1 FHVDGRG
8 YYAYLRMPFG
18 LTSAPTTFCEMV
30 AKAFHGLIG
39 EDLEVWMD
47 DMAMGADNFD
57 LGIAKLIRIFEKC
70 CTHKISLSP
79 GKTVLFMSEARFAGA
94 MVSKEGIKPDLSKV
108 KSILEWPEPQSV
120 LEVMSFIG
128 LANAYR
134 AKIRNFARVAEPLTN
149 LTRNV
154 QRAETGAGGNR
165 HRKTLKDAKIKLSTT
180 EKRAF
185 AELKIALTSNPVL
198 KPPVY
203 DGRPFI
209 ITTDGSKAGFGAVV
223 SQTWK
228 KKTNTEKSTR
238 SQKYPPFLL
247 EFAALKFGCDEFDNI
262 IFGQPIEIETDC
274 KALADL
280 LGNNKLNSTHERWRE
295 SIIARN
301 IVAVRHKPGV
311 ENTVCDRLSRMY
323 EGREGENE
331 GQGRE
336 DSVDPGWESTQGL
349 VNDLYLLTADT
360 DSNALWDRYAEDDY
374 FREIV
379 LHLLFE
385 AGSEPENEEEIRDWK
400 KRAHKAEGYMIE
412 GGKLMLVGGK
422 HSRGNNPVECIP
434 ESEGLE
440 LAHATHSAGGHFG
453 RDLKILALQQE
464 YHWPRMRRDAT
475 EAVTSCP
482 KCRNFGP
489 RLLSALLQP
498 ITRARPL
505 DLLVGDYV
513 SLSEGHGGLKNVL
526 VIIDVYSRFMFA
538 FPTRKPG
545 TGKFTVEA
553 LNKITEFVG
562 TPGAFMADG
571 GSHFDCEEV
580 KQWARE
586 RSVKVIKTPAYAPW
600 VNGLA
605 EGGVKL
611 LSGRL
616 RTLCAPYI
624 GTSRDGE
631 SDPEATPRSWP
642 KHLTKAVAQLN
653 DRVVPSLGYTPREL
667 LTGMLS
673 AERSASIGKAIR
685 SLNSAMS
692 VVDVNLAL
700 TYSLRDDAF
709 ANALAYANRRKRQF
723 DKKARVVNYE
733 VGDLVQ
739 RYDARLDETHGALRK
754 LAPKWS
760 GALRIDKK
768 ARNSYSLVDLD
779 GKPFAQAA
787 HARLLRPFVPRAGT
801 ALAAYADKL
810 REARLSNSPA
820 PEARG
825 LPKSPRPEERI
836 PLEREDP
843 TQPNKYQDEDSD
855 DEDLS

>member
-1 FHVDGRG
+1 MGEKIGRSIWGTVDGGAMLATAAIAGGLSNGEWCPSDINGTAVSEIEYQGHHWPITFEVLDSGGAFKLLIGKDWLSTNGAKQDFLTDTLSLLSAGQTIYLKNANPESIQSPIVSKLDKIAPAEETKTEKPLEPVEKNQLAEPIQEVKKEEKGEEGNHQRAKRAKIRKAGPTELMTLESEQGQRQATISQPPLPESERRSNPFNPGRVAEIQSRVKLGEDLTDEQKERIKNILGATGGGIPKKVGQKKLTEPQRKALYEMLDELERARIVQRVTQDQVIAVSPISLVPKPASTSAPSIRLLQQMANSECRKYGIPLKYPEVGFYEGPTGTEPQTQPAKWRLVQNFATVNRYTQVKPFPMGDLFTKQQAVAGHKYISVMDLHAGFHAIPIAAESVPYTGFHVEGRG

-47 DMAMGADNFD
+47 DMAMGADDFD
-57 LGIAKLIRIFEKC
+57 SGIAKLIRIFEKC
-70 CTHKISLSP
+70 RTHKISLSP

-108 KSILEWPEPQSV
+108 KSILEWPEPRSV

-198 KPPVY
+198 KPPIY
-203 DGRPFI
+203 DGRPFT

-223 SQTWK
+223 SQTWEEEDKHGK
-228 KKTNTEKSTR
+228 KH
-238 SQKYPPFLL
+238 QYPPFLL

-274 KALADL
+274 KSLADL

-323 EGREGENE
+323 EGREGEIG

-336 DSVDPGWESTQGL
+336 DSVDPGWESTHDL

-412 GGKLMLVGGK
+412 GG
-422 HSRGNNPVECIP
+422 N
-434 ESEGLE
+434 
-440 LAHATHSAGGHFG
+440 
-453 RDLKILALQQE
+453 
-464 YHWPRMRRDAT
+464 
-475 EAVTSCP
+475 SC
-482 KCRNFGP
+482 
-489 RLLSALLQP
+489 
-498 ITRARPL
+498 
-505 DLLVGDYV
+505 
-513 SLSEGHGGLKNVL
+513 
-526 VIIDVYSRFMFA
+526 
-538 FPTRKPG
+538 
-545 TGKFTVEA
+545 
-553 LNKITEFVG
+553 
-562 TPGAFMADG
+562 
-571 GSHFDCEEV
+571 
-580 KQWARE
+580 
-586 RSVKVIKTPAYAPW
+586 
-600 VNGLA
+600 
-605 EGGVKL
+605 
-611 LSGRL
+611 
-616 RTLCAPYI
+616 
-624 GTSRDGE
+624 
-631 SDPEATPRSWP
+631 
-642 KHLTKAVAQLN
+642 
-653 DRVVPSLGYTPREL
+653 
-667 LTGMLS
+667 
-673 AERSASIGKAIR
+673 
-685 SLNSAMS
+685 
-692 VVDVNLAL
+692 
-700 TYSLRDDAF
+700 
-709 ANALAYANRRKRQF
+709 
-723 DKKARVVNYE
+723 
-733 VGDLVQ
+733 
-739 RYDARLDETHGALRK
+739 
-754 LAPKWS
+754 
-760 GALRIDKK
+760 
-768 ARNSYSLVDLD
+768 
-779 GKPFAQAA
+779 
-787 HARLLRPFVPRAGT
+787 
-801 ALAAYADKL
+801 
-810 REARLSNSPA
+810 
-820 PEARG
+820 
-825 LPKSPRPEERI
+825 
-836 PLEREDP
+836 
-843 TQPNKYQDEDSD
+843 
-855 DEDLS
+855 

>member
-1 FHVDGRG
+1 MANSECRKYGIPLKYPEVGFYKGPTGTKPQTQPAKWRLVQNFATVNRYTQVKPFPMGDLFTKQQAVAGHKYISVMDLHTGFHAIPIAAESVPYTGFHVDGRG

-18 LTSAPTTFCEMV
+18 LTSAPTTFCKMV

-47 DMAMGADNFD
+47 NMAMGADNFD
-57 LGIAKLIRIFEKC
+57 SGIAKLIRIFKKC
-70 CTHKISLSP
+70 RTHKISLSP

-94 MVSKEGIKPDLSKV
+94 MVSKEGIKLDLSKV

-120 LEVMSFIG
+120 LKVMSFIG

-180 EKRAF
+180 KKRAF
-185 AELKIALTSNPVL
+185 AELKIALTLNPVL
-198 KPPVY
+198 KPPIY
-203 DGRPFI
+203 NRRPFI
-209 ITTDGSKAGFGAVV
+209 ITTNGSKAGFGAVV
-223 SQTWK
+223 SQTWEEEDKHGK
-228 KKTNTEKSTR
+228 KHQVTYPIAFASKQTSRLEE
-238 SQKYPPFLL
+238 KYPPFLL
-247 EFAALKFGCDEFDNI
+247 EFAALKFGCNKFDNI

-311 ENTVCDRLSRMY
+311 KNTVCNRLSRMY
-323 EGREGENE
+323 KGREGEIG

-336 DSVDPGWESTQGL
+336 DSVDPGWESTHDL

-360 DSNALWDRYAEDDY
+360 DSNALWDRYAEDNY

-385 AGSEPENEEEIRDWK
+385 AGLEPENKEEIQDWK
-400 KRAHKAEGYMIE
+400 KQAHKAEGYMIE

-453 RDLKILALQQE
+453 QDLTILALQQE

-513 SLSEGHGGLKNVL
+513 LLSEGHGGLKNVL
-526 VIIDVYSRFMFA
+526 VIIDVYSQFMFA
-538 FPTRKPG
+538 FPTRNPG

-562 TPGAFMADG
+562 TPCAFMADG

-580 KQWARE
+580 KQWA
-586 RSVKVIKTPAYAPW
+586 
-600 VNGLA
+600 
-605 EGGVKL
+605 
-611 LSGRL
+611 
-616 RTLCAPYI
+616 
-624 GTSRDGE
+624 
-631 SDPEATPRSWP
+631 
-642 KHLTKAVAQLN
+642 
-653 DRVVPSLGYTPREL
+653 
-667 LTGMLS
+667 
-673 AERSASIGKAIR
+673 
-685 SLNSAMS
+685 
-692 VVDVNLAL
+692 
-700 TYSLRDDAF
+700 
-709 ANALAYANRRKRQF
+709 
-723 DKKARVVNYE
+723 
-733 VGDLVQ
+733 
-739 RYDARLDETHGALRK
+739 
-754 LAPKWS
+754 
-760 GALRIDKK
+760 
-768 ARNSYSLVDLD
+768 
-779 GKPFAQAA
+779 
-787 HARLLRPFVPRAGT
+787 
-801 ALAAYADKL
+801 
-810 REARLSNSPA
+810 
-820 PEARG
+820 
-825 LPKSPRPEERI
+825 
-836 PLEREDP
+836 
-843 TQPNKYQDEDSD
+843 
-855 DEDLS
+855 